1 MEWNFTGSRPI
12 WQQLAEQLTLRILKG
27 EYPPGSR
34 LPAVRDIAGQ
44 AGVNPNTMQRAMA
57 QLEQDGLAIGGRAA
71 FFALPGFKPVAAMV
85 ILSGVAFGGEAGF
98 LVGAVTML
106 GSNMLFSQGPWT
118 PWQMF
123 AMGLLGLTAGIL
135 YRKGLLRRGRL
146 SLSVFGAAVTLLLY
160 GGIMNPASVLM
171 YQPNPSWPMIWT
183 AFLTGLPADLVH
195 AAATFF
201 FLWFLSQP
209 MLEKLDRVKVKYG
222 LLE

>member
-1 MEWNFTGSRPI
+1 
-12 WQQLAEQLTLRILKG
+12 
-27 EYPPGSR
+27 
-34 LPAVRDIAGQ
+34 
-44 AGVNPNTMQRAMA
+44 
-57 QLEQDGLAIGGRAA
+57 
-71 FFALPGFKPVAAMV
+71 MV